1 MTPARRWLTVLSSTY
16 SQAALVVAG
25 GLRAAG
31 HKDGGK
37 LVRGTRPA
45 AETRAA
51 RRPTPVRRRLRLLGL
66 AVTAAGVVNIASALT
81 PEFRDRLHIVRDAF
95 TPEVAHLAMGATAL
109 LGIALVLLGR
119 GIARHRRVAYRAALV
134 LLVVSALTHVLKGLD
149 IEEAAISLGVVVL
162 LVRSGRLFTAPTPPA
177 QWRTAAKVV
186 LTVIP
191 VAFAYGVVGFTI
203 RHNRVKPEFTILGA
217 VEETAARL
225 VGLTGPF
232 HVSHGFGRW
241 FPASI
246 TVLGFGIVIVIA
258 AALLAPVTE
267 RALAHAEEREGVRRL
282 ANRRDGD
289 TLDPFALRHDKRY
302 ILSSDRRAAV
312 AYRYVNGTGLAS
324 GDPVGERA
332 SFEDAFDRFLERCTA
347 RGWRPAVIGARGDQ
361 LAIYEAVGLR
371 SRYLGD
377 EAVIDVQEFTLNG
390 RRMRGVRQAFNRT
403 KNFGLTCEIHREGE
417 LDPTLR
423 RALVG
428 ISDRHLAG
436 GRERGFSM
444 ALDGLLTGRDA
455 DCVIAVCRDANG
467 TPIAFQRYVPCKGGH
482 GLSLDTMRRDAVGPN
497 GVNERLIVEVVLWA
511 RERRIGEVSL
521 NFAAFKGLIE
531 EDADLG
537 PLEGAQSWII
547 KRLNPYFQIQSLLT
561 FNAKFDPRW
570 VPRFLVYRS
579 IGDLAPVAVAA
590 LSAESFLP
598 FDRGPRCECGTAGN
612 ETPSPAEIGEARA
625 AIDA

>member
-1 MTPARRWLTVLSSTY
+1 VPR
-16 SQAALVVAG
+16 
-25 GLRAAG
+25 
-31 HKDGGK
+31 
-37 LVRGTRPA
+37 TRPA
-45 AETRAA
+45 TETRVV

-81 PEFRDRLHIVRDAF
+81 PEFRARLHIVRDAF

-134 LLVVSALTHVLKGLD
+134 LLAFSALTHLLKGLD
-149 IEEAAISLGVVVL
+149 IEEAAISVGVAVL

-191 VAFAYGVVGFTI
+191 VAFAYGVVGFAI

-217 VEETAARL
+217 VQETAARL
-225 VGLTGPF
+225 VGLSGPF
-232 HVSHGFGRW
+232 EVSHGFGRW

-267 RALAHAEEREGVRRL
+267 RALARADERDTVRRL
-282 ANRRDGD
+282 VDRRDGD

-302 ILSSDRRAAV
+302 ILSSDARAAV

-324 GDPVGERA
+324 GDPVGDRA
-332 SFEDAFDRFLERCTA
+332 SFADAFDRFLERCTE
-347 RGWRPAVIGARGDQ
+347 RGWRPAVIGVRCDQ
-361 LAIYEAVGLR
+361 LALYEAVSLR

-377 EAVIDVQEFTLNG
+377 EAVIDVDGFTLDG

-403 KNFGLTCEIHREGE
+403 KNFGLTAEIHREGE

-455 DCVIAVCRDANG
+455 ECVIAVCRDEHG
-467 TPIAFQRYVPCKGGH
+467 TPIAFQRFVPCKAGT
-482 GLSLDTMRRDAVGPN
+482 GLSLDTMRRDAIGPN

-511 RERRIGEVSL
+511 REHGIREVSL
-521 NFAAFKGLIE
+521 NFAAFRGLIE
-531 EDADLG
+531 DDADLG
-537 PLEGAQSWII
+537 PIETAQAWLIT
-547 KRLNPYFQIQSLLT
+547 RLNPYFQIKSLLV
-561 FNAKFDPRW
+561 FNAKFHPRW
-570 VPRFLVYRS
+570 VPRYLVYRS
-579 IGDLAPVAVAA
+579 LGDLAPVAVAV

-598 FDRGPRCECGTAGN
+598 FDRGPRCECDIAGD
-612 ETPSPAEIGEARA
+612 ERATPAEIREATA
-625 AIDA
+625 EVDA

>member
-1 MTPARRWLTVLSSTY
+1 MPRTPPAT
-16 SQAALVVAG
+16 
-25 GLRAAG
+25 
-31 HKDGGK
+31 
-37 LVRGTRPA
+37 GTRVV
-45 AETRAA
+45 

-81 PEFRDRLHIVRDAF
+81 PEFRARLHIVRDAF

-134 LLVVSALTHVLKGLD
+134 LLASSALTHLLKGLD
-149 IEEAAISLGVVVL
+149 IEEAAISVGVAVL

-177 QWRTAAKVV
+177 HWRTAAKVV
-186 LTVIP
+186 LAVIP
-191 VAFAYGVVGFTI
+191 VAFAYGVLGFAI
-203 RHNRVKPEFTILGA
+203 RHNRVKPAFTILGA

-225 VGLTGPF
+225 VGLTGPLE
-232 HVSHGFGRW
+232 VSHGFGRW

-267 RALAHAEEREGVRRL
+267 RVLAHEDERDGVRRL
-282 ANRRDGD
+282 VNRRNGD

-302 ILSSDRRAAV
+302 ILSSDARAAV

-324 GDPVGERA
+324 GDPVGDRP
-332 SFEDAFDRFLERCTA
+332 SFADAFDRFLERCTE

-361 LAIYEAVGLR
+361 LALYEAVGLR

-377 EAVIDVQEFTLNG
+377 EAVIDVDGFTLDG

-403 KNFGLTCEIHREGE
+403 KNFGLTTEIHREGQ

-455 DCVIAVCRDANG
+455 ECMIAVCRDDQG
-467 TPIAFQRYVPCKGGH
+467 TPIAFQRFVPCKAGT

-511 RERRIGEVSL
+511 RDQGIREVSL
-521 NFAAFKGLIE
+521 NFAAFRGLIE
-531 EDADLG
+531 DDADLG
-537 PLEGAQSWII
+537 PLQSAQAWLIR
-547 KRLNPYFQIQSLLT
+547 RLNPYFQIESLLT

-570 VPRFLVYRS
+570 VPRYLVYRS

-598 FDRGPRCECGTAGN
+598 FDRGPRCECGAS
-612 ETPSPAEIGEARA
+612 SPELPASDEREAA
-625 AIDA
+625 ATIDA

>member
-1 MTPARRWLTVLSSTY
+1 MPR
-16 SQAALVVAG
+16 
-25 GLRAAG
+25 
-31 HKDGGK
+31 
-37 LVRGTRPA
+37 TRPA
-45 AETRAA
+45 TEKRVV

-81 PEFRDRLHIVRDAF
+81 PEFRARLHIVRDAF

-134 LLVVSALTHVLKGLD
+134 LLAFSALTHLLKGLD
-149 IEEAAISLGVVVL
+149 IEEAAISLGVAVL

-191 VAFAYGVVGFTI
+191 VAFAYGVVGFAI

-217 VEETAARL
+217 VQETAARL
-225 VGLTGPF
+225 VGLSGPF
-232 HVSHGFGRW
+232 EVSHGFGRW

-267 RALAHAEEREGVRRL
+267 RALARADERDTVRRL
-282 ANRRDGD
+282 VDRRDGD

-302 ILSSDRRAAV
+302 ILSSDACAAV

-324 GDPVGERA
+324 GDPVGDRA
-332 SFEDAFDRFLERCTA
+332 SFADAFDRFLERCTE

-361 LAIYEAVGLR
+361 LALYEAVSLR

-377 EAVIDVQEFTLNG
+377 EAVIDVDGFTLDG

-403 KNFGLTCEIHREGE
+403 KNFGLTAEIHREGE

-455 DCVIAVCRDANG
+455 ECVIAVCRDDHG
-467 TPIAFQRYVPCKGGH
+467 TPIAFQRFVPCKAGT
-482 GLSLDTMRRDAVGPN
+482 GLSLDTMRRDAIGPN

-511 RERRIGEVSL
+511 REHGIREVSL
-521 NFAAFKGLIE
+521 NFAAFRGLIE
-531 EDADLG
+531 DDADLG
-537 PLEGAQSWII
+537 PIETAQAWLIT
-547 KRLNPYFQIQSLLT
+547 RLNPYFQIKSLLV
-561 FNAKFDPRW
+561 FNAKFHPRW
-570 VPRFLVYRS
+570 VPRYLVYRS
-579 IGDLAPVAVAA
+579 LGDLAPVAVAV

-598 FDRGPRCECGTAGN
+598 FDRGPRCECDIAGDETA
-612 ETPSPAEIGEARA
+612 TPAEIREATA
-625 AIDA
+625 EVDA

>member
-1 MTPARRWLTVLSSTY
+1 VL
-16 SQAALVVAG
+16 
-25 GLRAAG
+25 R
-31 HKDGGK
+31 
-37 LVRGTRPA
+37 TRPA
-45 AETRAA
+45 TETRVV

-66 AVTAAGVVNIASALT
+66 AVTAAGVVNVTSAVT

-119 GIARHRRVAYRAALV
+119 GIARHRRVAYRAAIV
-134 LLVVSALTHVLKGLD
+134 LLAFSALTHLLKGLD
-149 IEEAAISLGVVVL
+149 IEEAAISLGVAVL

-191 VAFAYGVVGFTI
+191 IAFVYGVVGFAI

-232 HVSHGFGRW
+232 EVSHGFGRW

-246 TVLGFGIVIVIA
+246 TVLGFGIVIVVA

-267 RALAHAEEREGVRRL
+267 RALAHADERDRVRRL
-282 ANRRDGD
+282 VNRREGD

-302 ILSSDRRAAV
+302 VLSSDARAAV

-324 GDPVGERA
+324 GDPVGDRA
-332 SFEDAFDRFLERCTA
+332 SFAEAVDRFLERCTE

-361 LAIYEAVGLR
+361 LALYEAVGLR

-377 EAVIDVQEFTLNG
+377 EAVIDVQDFTLGG

-403 KNFGLTCEIHREGE
+403 NNFGLTAEIHREGE

-455 DCVIAVCRDANG
+455 DCVIAVCRDDKG
-467 TPIAFQRYVPCKGGH
+467 TPIAFQRYVPCKGGS

-497 GVNERLIVEVVLWA
+497 GVNERLIVEIVMWA
-511 RERRIGEVSL
+511 RERHIGEVSL

-537 PLEGAQSWII
+537 PLEGAQAWII

-598 FDRGPRCECGTAGN
+598 FDRGPRCECGTGDH
-612 ETPSPAEIGEARA
+612 EILSAPEREARA

>member
-1 MTPARRWLTVLSSTY
+1 MPR
-16 SQAALVVAG
+16 
-25 GLRAAG
+25 
-31 HKDGGK
+31 
-37 LVRGTRPA
+37 TRPA
-45 AETRAA
+45 TETRVV

-81 PEFRDRLHIVRDAF
+81 PEFRARLHIVRDAF
-95 TPEVAHLAMGATAL
+95 TPEVAHLAMGTTAL

-134 LLVVSALTHVLKGLD
+134 LLAFSALTHLLKGLD
-149 IEEAAISLGVVVL
+149 IEEAAISVGVAVL

-191 VAFAYGVVGFTI
+191 VAFAYGVVGFAI

-217 VEETAARL
+217 VQETAARL
-225 VGLTGPF
+225 VGLSGPF
-232 HVSHGFGRW
+232 EVSHGFGRW

-267 RALAHAEEREGVRRL
+267 RALARADERDTVRRL
-282 ANRRDGD
+282 VDRRDGD

-302 ILSSDRRAAV
+302 ILSSDACAAV

-324 GDPVGERA
+324 GDPVGDRA
-332 SFEDAFDRFLERCTA
+332 SFADAFDRFLERCTE

-361 LAIYEAVGLR
+361 LALYEAVSLR

-377 EAVIDVQEFTLNG
+377 EAVIDVDGFTLDG

-403 KNFGLTCEIHREGE
+403 KNFGLTAEIHREGE

-455 DCVIAVCRDANG
+455 ECVIAVCRDDHG
-467 TPIAFQRYVPCKGGH
+467 TPIAFQRFVPCKAGT
-482 GLSLDTMRRDAVGPN
+482 GLSLDTMRRDAIGPN

-511 RERRIGEVSL
+511 REHGIREVSL
-521 NFAAFKGLIE
+521 NFAAFRGLIE
-531 EDADLG
+531 DDADLG
-537 PLEGAQSWII
+537 PIETAQAWLIT
-547 KRLNPYFQIQSLLT
+547 RLNPYFQIKSLLV
-561 FNAKFDPRW
+561 FNAKFHPRW
-570 VPRFLVYRS
+570 VPRYLVYRS
-579 IGDLAPVAVAA
+579 LGDLAPVAVAV

-598 FDRGPRCECGTAGN
+598 FDRGPRCECDIAGDETA
-612 ETPSPAEIGEARA
+612 TPAEIREATA
-625 AIDA
+625 EVDA

>member
-1 MTPARRWLTVLSSTY
+1 VPR
-16 SQAALVVAG
+16 
-25 GLRAAG
+25 
-31 HKDGGK
+31 
-37 LVRGTRPA
+37 TRPA
-45 AETRAA
+45 TETRVV
-51 RRPTPVRRRLRLLGL
+51 RRPTPVRCRLRLLGL

-81 PEFRDRLHIVRDAF
+81 PEFRARLHIVRDAF

-134 LLVVSALTHVLKGLD
+134 LLAFSALTHLLKGLD
-149 IEEAAISLGVVVL
+149 IEEAAISLGVAVL

-191 VAFAYGVVGFTI
+191 VAFAYGVVGFAI

-225 VGLTGPF
+225 VGLSGPF
-232 HVSHGFGRW
+232 EVSHGFGRW

-267 RALAHAEEREGVRRL
+267 RALAHADERDRVRRL
-282 ANRRDGD
+282 VNRRDGD

-302 ILSSDRRAAV
+302 ILSSDARAAV

-324 GDPVGERA
+324 GDPVGDRA
-332 SFEDAFDRFLERCTA
+332 SFADAFDRFLERCTE

-361 LAIYEAVGLR
+361 LAVYEAVSLR

-377 EAVIDVQEFTLNG
+377 EAVIDVDGFALDG
-390 RRMRGVRQAFNRT
+390 RRMRPVRQAFNRT
-403 KNFGLTCEIHREGE
+403 KNFGLTAEIHREGE

-455 DCVIAVCRDANG
+455 ECVIAVCRNDQG
-467 TPIAFQRYVPCKGGH
+467 TPIAFQRFVPCKAGT
-482 GLSLDTMRRDAVGPN
+482 GLSLDTMRRDTIGPN

-511 RERRIGEVSL
+511 REHGIREVSL
-521 NFAAFKGLIE
+521 NFAAFRGLIE
-531 EDADLG
+531 DDADLG
-537 PLEGAQSWII
+537 PIETAQAWLI
-547 KRLNPYFQIQSLLT
+547 KRLNPYFQIKSLLV
-561 FNAKFDPRW
+561 FNAKFHPRW
-570 VPRFLVYRS
+570 VPRYLVYRS
-579 IGDLAPVAVAA
+579 LGDLAPVAVAV

-598 FDRGPRCECGTAGN
+598 FDRGPRCECGIAGDETA
-612 ETPSPAEIGEARA
+612 TPAEIRA
-625 AIDA
+625 ATPAIDA

>member
-1 MTPARRWLTVLSSTY
+1 MSES
-16 SQAALVVAG
+16 
-25 GLRAAG
+25 
-31 HKDGGK
+31 
-37 LVRGTRPA
+37 RPA
-45 AETRAA
+45 TATRVA

-66 AVTAAGVVNIASALT
+66 AVTGAGVVNIASALT
-81 PEFRDRLHIVRDAF
+81 PEFRGRLHLVREAF
-95 TPEVAHLAMGATAL
+95 TPEVAHAAMGTTAL
-109 LGIALVLLGR
+109 VGVALVLLGR
-119 GIARHRRVAYRAALV
+119 GIARHRRVAYRAAV
-134 LLVVSALTHVLKGLD
+134 GLLALSAVSHLLKGLD
-149 IEEAAISLGVVVL
+149 VEEALLSIGVAVL
-162 LVRSGRLFTAPTPPA
+162 LVHSARLFTAPTPPTR
-177 QWRTAAKVV
+177 WRTAAMLV

-191 VAFAYGVVGFTI
+191 VAFLYGIAGFAI

-217 VEETAARL
+217 FEETAARL

-232 HVSHGFGRW
+232 HTSHGFGRW

-246 TVLGFGIVIVIA
+246 TVLGFGLVLVIA
-258 AALLAPVTE
+258 VALLAPVTE
-267 RALAHAEEREGVRRL
+267 RALAPAAERDAIRRL

-302 ILSSDRRAAV
+302 ILSADGRAAV

-324 GDPVGERA
+324 GDPIGDPA
-332 SFEDAFDRFLERCTA
+332 SFVDAFDRFLARCA
-347 RGWRPAVIGARGDQ
+347 QRGWRPAVIGARRDRLDLYTG
-361 LAIYEAVGLR
+361 AGLR
-371 SRYLGD
+371 TRYLGD
-377 EAVIDVQEFTLNG
+377 EAVIDVDQFTLDG
-390 RRMRGVRQAFNRT
+390 RPMRGVRQAFNRT
-403 KNFGLTCEIHREGE
+403 KNFGLTAEIHREGR

-444 ALDGLLTGRDA
+444 ALDGLLTGRD
-455 DCVIAVCRDANG
+455 DDSVIAVCRDTHG
-467 TPIAFQRYVPCKGGH
+467 TPIAFQRYVPCKDGT

-497 GVNERLIVEVVLWA
+497 GVNERLIVETVLWA
-511 RERRIGEVSL
+511 REQHIGEVSL

-537 PLEGAQSWII
+537 PLEGAQAWLI

-561 FNAKFDPRW
+561 FNAKFHPRW
-570 VPRFLVYRS
+570 VSRYLVYRS

-598 FDRGPRCECGTAGN
+598 FDRGPRCECGTAADDASAGPR
-612 ETPSPAEIGEARA
+612 EAPAKV
-625 AIDA
+625 DA

>member
-1 MTPARRWLTVLSSTY
+1 V
-16 SQAALVVAG
+16 
-25 GLRAAG
+25 
-31 HKDGGK
+31 
-37 LVRGTRPA
+37 
-45 AETRAA
+45 
-51 RRPTPVRRRLRLLGL
+51 
-66 AVTAAGVVNIASALT
+66 AVTGAGFLNIVSALT
-81 PEFRDRLHIVRDAF
+81 PEFRGRLELVRDAF
-95 TPEVAHLAMGATAL
+95 TPEVAHFAMGATAL
-109 LGIALVLLGR
+109 LGVALVLLGR
-119 GIARHRRVAYRAALV
+119 GIARHRRVAYRAAV
-134 LLVVSALTHVLKGLD
+134 GLLALSALTHVLKGLD
-149 IEEAAISLGVVVL
+149 VEEAVVLVSVALL
-162 LVRSGRLFTAPTPPA
+162 LVRSKGLFTATTPQA
-177 QWRTAAKVV
+177 RWRTAAWI
-186 LTVIP
+186 LATVIP
-191 VAFAYGVVGFTI
+191 LAFAYGVAGFAI
-203 RHNRVKPEFTILGA
+203 RHNHVRPQFTILGA

-246 TVLGFGIVIVIA
+246 TVLGFGLVVAIA
-258 AALLAPVTE
+258 YALLAPVTE
-267 RALAHAEEREGVRRL
+267 RALAPASERDAIRRL
-282 ANRRDGD
+282 ADRRDGD

-302 ILSSDRRAAV
+302 VLSADGRAAV

-324 GDPVGERA
+324 GDPIGDPA
-332 SFEDAFDRFLERCTA
+332 SFADAFDHFLARCA
-347 RGWRPAVIGARGDQ
+347 ERGWRPAVVGARGDH
-361 LAIYEAVGLR
+361 LRLYEAVGLR
-371 SRYLGD
+371 ARYLGD
-377 EAVIDVQEFTLNG
+377 EAVIDVDRFTLDG

-403 KNFGLTCEIHREGE
+403 KNFGLTAEIHREGE

-444 ALDGLLTGRDA
+444 ALDGLLTGRDP
-455 DCVIAVCRDANG
+455 DCVIAVCRDPHG

-497 GVNERLIVEVVLWA
+497 GVNERLIVEAVSWA
-511 RERRIGEVSL
+511 REQRIAEVSL

-531 EDADLG
+531 EDADLR
-537 PLEGAQSWII
+537 PLEGAQAWLL

-570 VPRFLVYRS
+570 VPRYLVYRS

-598 FDRGPRCECGTAGN
+598 FDRGPRCECDTAVN
-612 ETPSPAEIGEARA
+612 ETPPPVARDEAI

>member
-1 MTPARRWLTVLSSTY
+1 VPR
-16 SQAALVVAG
+16 
-25 GLRAAG
+25 
-31 HKDGGK
+31 
-37 LVRGTRPA
+37 TRPA
-45 AETRAA
+45 TETRVV

-81 PEFRDRLHIVRDAF
+81 PEFRARLHIVRDAF

-134 LLVVSALTHVLKGLD
+134 LLAFSALTHLLKGLD
-149 IEEAAISLGVVVL
+149 IEEAAISLGVAVL

-191 VAFAYGVVGFTI
+191 VAFAYGVLGFAI

-217 VEETAARL
+217 IEETAARL

-232 HVSHGFGRW
+232 EVSHGFGRW

-267 RALAHAEEREGVRRL
+267 RALARADERDTVRRL
-282 ANRRDGD
+282 VDRRDGD

-302 ILSSDRRAAV
+302 ILSSDACAAV

-324 GDPVGERA
+324 GDPVGDRA
-332 SFEDAFDRFLERCTA
+332 SFADAFDRFLERCTE

-361 LAIYEAVGLR
+361 LALYEAVSLR

-377 EAVIDVQEFTLNG
+377 EAVIDVDGFTLDG

-403 KNFGLTCEIHREGE
+403 KNFGLTAEIHREGE

-455 DCVIAVCRDANG
+455 ECVIAVCRDDHG
-467 TPIAFQRYVPCKGGH
+467 TPIAFQRFVPCKAGT
-482 GLSLDTMRRDAVGPN
+482 GLSLDTMRRDAIGPN

-511 RERRIGEVSL
+511 REHGIREVSL
-521 NFAAFKGLIE
+521 NFAAFRGLIE
-531 EDADLG
+531 DDADLG
-537 PLEGAQSWII
+537 PIETAQAWLIT
-547 KRLNPYFQIQSLLT
+547 RLNPYFQIKSLLV
-561 FNAKFDPRW
+561 FNAKFHPRW
-570 VPRFLVYRS
+570 VPRYLVYRS
-579 IGDLAPVAVAA
+579 LGDLAPVAVAV

-598 FDRGPRCECGTAGN
+598 FDRGPRCECDIAGDETA
-612 ETPSPAEIGEARA
+612 TPAEIREATA
-625 AIDA
+625 EVDA

>member
-1 MTPARRWLTVLSSTY
+1 MPR
-16 SQAALVVAG
+16 
-25 GLRAAG
+25 
-31 HKDGGK
+31 
-37 LVRGTRPA
+37 TRPA
-45 AETRAA
+45 TETRVV

-81 PEFRDRLHIVRDAF
+81 PEFRARLHIVRDAF
-95 TPEVAHLAMGATAL
+95 TPEVAHLAMGTTAL

-134 LLVVSALTHVLKGLD
+134 LLAFSALTHLLKGLD
-149 IEEAAISLGVVVL
+149 IEEAAISLGVAVL

-191 VAFAYGVVGFTI
+191 VAFAYGVVGFAI

-217 VEETAARL
+217 VQETAARL
-225 VGLTGPF
+225 VGLSGPF
-232 HVSHGFGRW
+232 EVSHGFGRW

-267 RALAHAEEREGVRRL
+267 RALARADERDTVRRL
-282 ANRRDGD
+282 VDRRDGD

-302 ILSSDRRAAV
+302 ILSSDACAAV
-312 AYRYVNGTGLAS
+312 AYRYVNGTGVAS
-324 GDPVGERA
+324 GDPVGDRA
-332 SFEDAFDRFLERCTA
+332 SFADAFDRFLERCTE

-361 LAIYEAVGLR
+361 LALYEAVSLR

-377 EAVIDVQEFTLNG
+377 EAVIDVDGFTLDG

-403 KNFGLTCEIHREGE
+403 KNFGLTAEIHREGE

-455 DCVIAVCRDANG
+455 ECVIAVCRDDHG
-467 TPIAFQRYVPCKGGH
+467 TPIAFQRFVPCKAGT
-482 GLSLDTMRRDAVGPN
+482 GLSLDTMRRDAIGPN

-511 RERRIGEVSL
+511 REHGISEVSL
-521 NFAAFKGLIE
+521 NFAAFRGLIE
-531 EDADLG
+531 DDADLG
-537 PLEGAQSWII
+537 PIETAQAWLIT
-547 KRLNPYFQIQSLLT
+547 RLNPYFQIKSLLV
-561 FNAKFDPRW
+561 FNAKFHPRW
-570 VPRFLVYRS
+570 VPRYLVYRS
-579 IGDLAPVAVAA
+579 LGDLAPVAVAV

-598 FDRGPRCECGTAGN
+598 FDRGPRCECDIAGDETA
-612 ETPSPAEIGEARA
+612 TPAEIREATA
-625 AIDA
+625 EVDA

>member
-1 MTPARRWLTVLSSTY
+1 M
-16 SQAALVVAG
+16 Q
-25 GLRAAG
+25 
-31 HKDGGK
+31 
-37 LVRGTRPA
+37 GTRPA
-45 AETRAA
+45 TETRVA

-66 AVTAAGVVNIASALT
+66 AVTGAGVLNVVSALT
-81 PEFRDRLHIVRDAF
+81 PEFRGRLELVRDAF
-95 TPEVAHLAMGATAL
+95 TPEVAHFALGATAL
-109 LGIALVLLGR
+109 VGVALVLLGR
-119 GIARHRRVAYRAALV
+119 GIARHRRVAYRAALG
-134 LLVVSALTHVLKGLD
+134 LLAVSAVTHVLKGLD
-149 IEEAAISLGVVVL
+149 VEEAIVLLGVALL
-162 LVRSGRLFTAPTPPA
+162 LVRSRRLFTAPTPPA
-177 QWRTAAKVV
+177 RWRTAAKVV

-191 VAFAYGVVGFTI
+191 VAFAYGVAGFAI
-203 RHNRVKPEFTILGA
+203 RHNRVKPEFTVLGA
-217 VEETAARL
+217 VHETAARL

-232 HVSHGFGRW
+232 QVSHGLGSW

-246 TVLGFGIVIVIA
+246 TVLGFGVVIVIA
-258 AALLAPVTE
+258 GALLAPVTE
-267 RALAHAEEREGVRRL
+267 RSLAPAEERDGIRRL
-282 ANRRDGD
+282 VNRRGGD

-302 ILSSDRRAAV
+302 ILSSDGRAAV

-324 GDPVGERA
+324 GDPVGDPA
-332 SFEDAFDRFLERCTA
+332 SFADAFDRFLAWCTE
-347 RGWRPAVIGARGDQ
+347 RGWRPAVIGARGDH
-361 LAIYEAVGLR
+361 LALYEAVGLR

-377 EAVIDVQEFTLNG
+377 EAVIDVEQFTLDG
-390 RRMRGVRQAFNRT
+390 RRMRGVRQAYNRT
-403 KNFGLTCEIHREGE
+403 KNFGLTAEVHREGE

-455 DCVIAVCRDANG
+455 DCVIAVCRDSNG
-467 TPIAFQRYVPCKGGH
+467 TPIAFQRYVPCKGGT

-497 GVNERLIVEVVLWA
+497 GVNERLIVETVFWA
-511 RERRIGEVSL
+511 RERKIGEVSL

-537 PLEGAQSWII
+537 PLEGAQAWVI
-547 KRLNPYFQIQSLLT
+547 KKLNPYFQIQSLLT

-570 VPRFLVYRS
+570 VPRYLVYRS

-598 FDRGPRCECGTAGN
+598 FDRGPRCECGV
-612 ETPSPAEIGEARA
+612 AEREPQPQPQPVG
-625 AIDA
+625 